1 MRYLASGELRDN
13 RCIMG
18 RMFGGQRRRGAD
30 SAGGGAQEMRAL
42 GASPRQL
49 AAAFTLLA
57 LLMVLGSCGLLL
69 AQADNLAAGA
79 AHSTQQATTPTSAPR
94 RPSPAAPGPGAARL
108 AITVLDENKVAVQ
121 FAQVTLVNAAGG
133 SKCETDS
140 AGRCDLT
147 GLVPGS
153 YDLRAEKEGY
163 FAAVEKKV
171 QVGATEAAEITL
183 NHQRE
188 LVKHVD
194 VIYSPPAIDPEKTTL
209 SNTLSARELIDLP
222 YSVPRDLRYLL
233 PMLPGVLPD
242 NTAQIHVDGSASP
255 QTLYQLDG
263 FTINAPES
271 RDFIT
276 RVSVDSVRSITLQNS
291 RYPVE
296 HGLGTGGVLSLT
308 TGMGDD
314 RFRFV
319 GTDFIPSMQGYQGL
333 HIGVWTPRVMVT
345 GPLRKGKAWFLI
357 APEGEYNLNIIR
369 DLPAGQNQVPAWRY
383 GTLAK
388 AQVNLTHANILTGT
402 ALFNGF
408 GEDHAGLSL
417 FNPVST
423 TVDLRQSNHLLAIKD
438 VAFLRSGMLLDVGLA
453 ETAFY
458 TNTQPQGNEL
468 YVLTPNGS
476 SGNYFESA
484 IGRSGRLEG
493 LANLT
498 VLMKAAGR
506 HQLKLGTN
514 LDRITYQQS
523 TVRNPFVIER
533 ADGTRGQTVTFSGP
547 PSFTQNNFTAGVYA
561 QDLWSPSQRMT
572 LAPGVRLDWDEI
584 VGKEFVSPRLAATY
598 LLERGGETKIVAGAG
613 LYYDATDLGTVSLPL
628 QGERMNTF
636 YDSTGTTP
644 VGPPVVTS
652 FQLPS
657 GGLEEPHVL
666 NWSVGVERKLPGSVY
681 SDFEFLEK
689 RGEEGFAYFNSCT
702 EIGSCLNGMF
712 TLRNL
717 QSAHYHAGRVT
728 ARKYFKG
735 NHFVFAS
742 YTESR
747 ASSSA
752 VLSFNLENQ
761 LFSPQLPG
769 PPPWDSPHRLVS
781 WGFLPLVRG
790 YDLAYTVDVRSGY
803 PFYLVNENQ
812 QLVGPPGVMHFPTYF
827 SLNLAIEKRFH
838 LFGFEWA
845 LRAGFDNITNH
856 DNPTVV
862 NNNVDSPE
870 FLTYAGSQGHVLT
883 ARIRLLGRK

>member
-1 MRYLASGELRDN
+1 MSHWRVTAIFLLVLASYPGHALAEALPPGTASFGE
-13 RCIMG
+13 
-18 RMFGGQRRRGAD
+18 Q
-30 SAGGGAQEMRAL
+30 ST
-42 GASPRQL
+42 AS
-49 AAAFTLLA
+49 
-57 LLMVLGSCGLLL
+57 S
-69 AQADNLAAGA
+69 
-79 AHSTQQATTPTSAPR
+79 SAPR
-94 RPSPAAPGPGAARL
+94 QSSPTAPASGAAAL

-121 FAQVTLVNAAGG
+121 FVQVTLTNATGNG
-133 SKCETDS
+133 KCETDN
-140 AGRCDLT
+140 AGRCQVT
-147 GLVPGS
+147 GLQPGS
-153 YDLRAEKEGY
+153 YELRAEKEGY
-163 FAAVEKKV
+163 FAAIEKNA
-171 QVGATEAAEITL
+171 QVGATEAAEVTL

-188 LVKHVD
+188 LVEHVN

-209 SNTLSARELIDLP
+209 SNTLSAREVIDLP
-222 YSVPRDLRYLL
+222 YSVPRDLRYVL

-255 QTLYQLDG
+255 QTLYLLDG
-263 FTINAPES
+263 FTVNAPQS
-271 RDFIT
+271 RNFLT

-296 HGLGTGGVLSLT
+296 YGLGTGGVLSLT

-319 GTDFIPSMQGYQGL
+319 GTDFIPSIQAYQGL

-357 APEGEYNLNIIR
+357 APEGEYNLNLIKE
-369 DLPAGQNQVPAWRY
+369 LPAGQNQVPAWRY
-383 GTLAK
+383 GVLGKT
-388 AQVNLTHANILTGT
+388 QVNLTHANILTGT

-423 TVDLRQSNHLLAIKD
+423 TVDLRQRNRLLAIKD
-438 VAFLRSGMLLDVGLA
+438 QAFLGGGLLLDAGFA
-453 ETAFY
+453 ETTFY

-484 IGRSGRLEG
+484 LGRSGRLEG

-498 VLMKAAGR
+498 VPIKAAGQ
-506 HQLKLGTN
+506 HQLRFGAN

-533 ADGTRGQTVTFSGP
+533 ADGTRGQSVTFSGP

-572 LAPGVRLDWDEI
+572 LAPGVRVDWDEI
-584 VGKEFVSPRLAATY
+584 VRKELVSPRLAATY
-598 LLERGGETKIVAGAG
+598 LLERGGETKLVAGAG

-644 VGPPVVTS
+644 VGSPVVTS

-657 GGLEEPHVL
+657 GGLAAPRVF
-666 NWSVGVERKLPGSVY
+666 NWSVGVERKLPGSIY

-689 RGEEGFAYFNSCT
+689 RGEEGFAYFNPCT

-712 TLRNL
+712 TLQNL
-717 QSAHYHAGRVT
+717 QSIHYHAGRVT
-728 ARKYFKG
+728 ARKNFKG

-747 ASSSA
+747 ATSSA

-769 PPPWDSPHRLVS
+769 PMPWDSPHRLVS
-781 WGFLPLVRG
+781 WGFLPLIRG
-790 YDLAYTVDVRSGY
+790 YDLAYTVDLRSGY

-812 QLVGPPGVMHFPTYF
+812 ELVGAPGVMRFPTFF

-862 NNNVDSPE
+862 NNNVDSPQ
-870 FLTYAGSQGHVLT
+870 FLTYAGSQGHILT

>member
-1 MRYLASGELRDN
+1 MRRLFGGWGNPGRNNARSREPEMQVRRPLPGEL
-13 RCIMG
+13 
-18 RMFGGQRRRGAD
+18 AV
-30 SAGGGAQEMRAL
+30 
-42 GASPRQL
+42 P
-49 AAAFTLLA
+49 FTLL
-57 LLMVLGSCGLLL
+57 LLASCGPLL
-69 AQADNLAAGA
+69 AQADNLTAGA
-79 AHSTQQATTPTSAPR
+79 APFPQQATASPPQAQQ
-94 RPSPAAPGPGAARL
+94 PSQSVSRPGAARL

-121 FAQVTLVNAAGG
+121 FVQVTLTNATGA
-133 SKCETDS
+133 SKCETDN
-140 AGRCDLT
+140 AGHCDLT

-153 YDLRAEKEGY
+153 YELRAEKEGY
-163 FAAVEKKV
+163 FAAVEKNV
-171 QVGATEAAEITL
+171 QVGVTEAAEVTL

-188 LVKHVD
+188 LVEHVN

-209 SNTLSARELIDLP
+209 SNTLSAREVIDLP
-222 YSVPRDLRYLL
+222 YSVPRDLRYVL

-255 QTLYQLDG
+255 QTLYLLDG
-263 FTINAPES
+263 FTVNAPQS
-271 RDFIT
+271 RNFLT

-296 HGLGTGGVLSLT
+296 YGLGTGGVLNLT

-314 RFRFV
+314 HLRFV
-319 GTDFIPSMQGYQGL
+319 GTDFIPSIQGYQGL
-333 HIGVWTPRVMVT
+333 HIGVWTPRVMLT

-357 APEGEYNLNIIR
+357 APEGEYNLNIIK

-383 GTLAK
+383 GVLGK

-408 GEDHAGLSL
+408 GEDNAGLSL

-423 TVDLRQSNHLLAIKD
+423 TVDLRQTNHLLAIKD
-438 VAFLRSGMLLDVGLA
+438 QAFLGGGMLLETGLA
-453 ETAFY
+453 ETTFY
-458 TNTQPQGNEL
+458 SNEQPQGNEL

-498 VLMKAAGR
+498 VPIKAAGR
-506 HQLKLGTN
+506 HQLRFGTN

-523 TVRNPFVIER
+523 MVRNPFVIER

-547 PSFTQNNFTAGVYA
+547 PSFTRNNFTAGVYA
-561 QDLWSPSQRMT
+561 QDLWSPSPRMT

-584 VGKEFVSPRLAATY
+584 VRKELVSPRLAATY
-598 LLERGGETKIVAGAG
+598 VLERGGETKIVAGAG
-613 LYYDATDLGTVSLPL
+613 LYYDATDLGIVSLPL

-636 YDSTGTTP
+636 YDPTGMTP

-657 GGLEEPHVL
+657 GGLEGPHVF

-689 RGEEGFAYFNSCT
+689 RGEEGFAYFNPCT

-712 TLRNL
+712 TLHNL
-717 QSAHYHAGRVT
+717 QSTHYHAGRVT
-728 ARKYFKG
+728 VRKNFKG

-742 YTESR
+742 YTESQ
-747 ASSSA
+747 ATSSA

-769 PPPWDSPHRLVS
+769 PMPWDSPHRLVS

-812 QLVGPPGVMHFPTYF
+812 ELVAPPGAMRFPTYF

-870 FLTYAGSQGHVLT
+870 FLTYAGSQGHILT